1 MTQRKNETWRVFC
14 AIELPSLVI
23 EKISEHIMRLRA
35 AAPDSPASWS
45 RPENV
50 HLTLKFIGEIG
61 QNRVADLSQAAAAA
75 VAGFSP
81 FEILIKNTGSF
92 PPVPGASM
100 PERWSVIVRASLGTP
115 RVFWIGVDDYSEKL
129 KQLQGKLEDE
139 CVQLGFA
146 REARTFNP
154 HLTIARGRKPR
165 GARALA
171 ALHKEMGFESIN
183 VIVKELTVI
192 RSELSSK
199 GSNYTVISRHALT
212 GKS

>member
-1 MTQRKNETWRVFC
+1 VTQRKNETWRVFC

-92 PPVPGASM
+92 PKQ
-100 PERWSVIVRASLGTP
+100 GTP

-192 RSELSSK
+192 RSELSSA
-199 GSNYTVISRHALT
+199 GSNYTVISRHALA
-212 GKS
+212 GNHRPP

>member
-1 MTQRKNETWRVFC
+1 VTQRKNETWRVFC

-92 PPVPGASM
+92 PKQ
-100 PERWSVIVRASLGTP
+100 GTP

-146 REARTFNP
+146 KEARTFNP

-171 ALHKEMGFESIN
+171 AAHKEMGFAPTEVS
-183 VIVKELTVI
+183 VRELTVI
-192 RSELSSK
+192 RSELSSA
-199 GSNYTVISRHALT
+199 GSNYTVISRHALA
-212 GKS
+212 GNHRPA

>member
-92 PPVPGASM
+92 PKQ
-100 PERWSVIVRASLGTP
+100 GTP

-199 GSNYTVISRHALT
+199 GSNYTVISRHALA
-212 GKS
+212 GNHRPA

>member
-1 MTQRKNETWRVFC
+1 VTQRKNETWRVFC

-92 PPVPGASM
+92 PKQ
-100 PERWSVIVRASLGTP
+100 GTP

-165 GARALA
+165 GAPALA

-192 RSELSSK
+192 RSELSSA
-199 GSNYTVISRHALT
+199 GSNYTVISRHALA
-212 GKS
+212 GNHRPA